1 MTEEGEEV
9 AEIDYGDTELR
20 GREYMELEDNAMYL
34 WLRVSHRPDL
44 RERVRLIVTPVQ
56 RQCSS
61 TDIFWTPCSSAR
73 SRGPCV
79 RRDLLC
85 DGIVNCGQEISSMDE
100 SPEVCRSR
108 VKPGPGVSTDPLVAS
123 FIGLVS
129 LSVLAT
135 GALLCC
141 CKYVRKDKREPESA
155 QPPAYLEDGCYQNA
169 SAPPAST
176 EDNEDSPPSYTEA
189 MSLRRP

>member
-20 GREYMELEDNAMYL
+20 GREHMELEDNAMYL

-44 RERVRLIVTPVQ
+44 GERVRLIVTPVQ

-108 VKPGPGVSTDPLVAS
+108 VKSSPGLGSPRTPSWPR
-123 FIGLVS
+123 S
-129 LSVLAT
+129 LSWSASPSSPQGRFSATANMSAKTNENKIVL
-135 GALLCC
+135 
-141 CKYVRKDKREPESA
+141 S

-176 EDNEDSPPSYTEA
+176 EDNEDSPPSTP
-189 MSLRRP
+189 R

>member
-1 MTEEGEEV
+1 MSHLTWVCYVYLKWEGSICPL
-9 AEIDYGDTELR
+9 ASPSPQLT
-20 GREYMELEDNAMYL
+20 
-34 WLRVSHRPDL
+34 
-44 RERVRLIVTPVQ
+44 
-56 RQCSS
+56 
-61 TDIFWTPCSSAR
+61 
-73 SRGPCV
+73 SRC
-79 RRDLLC
+79 DLLC
-85 DGIVNCGQEISSMDE
+85 DGIVNCGQEIFSIDE

-123 FIGLVS
+123 FIVLVS

-141 CKYVRKDKREPESA
+141 CKYFRKDKQEQDCA
-155 QPPAYLEDGCYQNA
+155 QPPAYLEHGCYQNA